1 MLTITPQHIN
11 ALQNLLFED
20 TTKRLIANI
29 EEAQN
34 LLVASCIEDYG
45 TLVGDYY
52 YTLHLLKVFLR
63 AIEKANQPNPPTEDT
78 TS

>member
-11 ALQNLLFED
+11 ALQNLLVID

-52 YTLHLLKVFLR
+52 YTLHLLKVFLK
-63 AIEKANQPNPPTEDT
+63 AIEQANQPSLLAEEKE
-78 TS
+78 S